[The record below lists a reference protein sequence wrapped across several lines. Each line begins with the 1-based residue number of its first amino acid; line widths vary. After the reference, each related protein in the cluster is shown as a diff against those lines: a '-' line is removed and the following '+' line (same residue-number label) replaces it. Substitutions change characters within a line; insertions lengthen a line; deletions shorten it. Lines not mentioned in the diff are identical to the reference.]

1 MQHPA
6 HSTCTV
12 NIVCVAAC
20 QHRRKEIPHSG
31 GDGKTHD
38 ARRRGGATSGRGRV
52 KEKSFSAGKR
62 KLQVASLRL
71 ISVSRPTRGMEE
83 EQGRRPQMAAKVLR
97 EWTHLLS
104 GDRGAALV
112 QRLQDR
118 IGGDFPEKCE
128 GDSGVDDGRNFYEHL
143 TGGQN
148 YGSRAQSFNGM
159 YFSRVLN
166 SCLPQVGS

>member
-1 MQHPA
+1 M
-6 HSTCTV
+6 
-12 NIVCVAAC
+12 
-20 QHRRKEIPHSG
+20 
-31 GDGKTHD
+31 
-38 ARRRGGATSGRGRV
+38 
-52 KEKSFSAGKR
+52 
-62 KLQVASLRL
+62 
-71 ISVSRPTRGMEE
+71 E

-118 IGGDFPEKCE
+118 IGGDLRDECE
-128 GDSGVDDGRNFYEHL
+128 EEDSGVDDGRNFYEDL

-148 YGSRAQSFNGM
+148 YGSRAQTLSGM

-166 SCLPQVGS
+166 S

>member
-1 MQHPA
+1 
-6 HSTCTV
+6 
-12 NIVCVAAC
+12 
-20 QHRRKEIPHSG
+20 
-31 GDGKTHD
+31 
-38 ARRRGGATSGRGRV
+38 
-52 KEKSFSAGKR
+52 
-62 KLQVASLRL
+62 
-71 ISVSRPTRGMEE
+71 
-83 EQGRRPQMAAKVLR
+83 MAAKVLR

-118 IGGDFPEKCE
+118 IGGDVPDECKD
-128 GDSGVDDGRNFYEHL
+128 DSGVDFGSNFYEHL

-166 SCLPQVGS
+166 S